1 MQASTTPSSLVRLLD
16 RWTPVKTPAIGQDVA
31 ERMGGWVDPLAAI
44 RLQGVLQALAS
55 GAAPAVSRTGTTKN
69 AQAIAQDIQRVRT
82 TLAKAIALDPLALA
96 HFTPD
101 AADAGHAVY
110 HQRHQELQRQMAQR
124 VGALRD
130 QVRKAVSAVSPQ
142 LRQLALLDATF
153 EELLAAREDA
163 LLPTTTHLLER
174 RFQQLRA
181 AHRQAHETTGHRDDP
196 TLWRQPGGWLDTF
209 ASDWRQALLA
219 ELDLRLEPVLGL
231 LEALRN
237 DTGFAA

>member
-1 MQASTTPSSLVRLLD
+1 MKA
-16 RWTPVKTPAIGQDVA
+16 AAAGQDVA
-31 ERMGGWVDPLAAI
+31 ERMGGSLPPLAAI

-55 GAAPAVSRTGTTKN
+55 GAAPVVSRSRPARN
-69 AQAIAQDIQRVRT
+69 AQAIAEDIQRVRA
-82 TLAKAIALDPLALA
+82 TLAKAIGLDPLALA
-96 HFTPD
+96 HFKPD
-101 AADAGHAVY
+101 AADAGHAVF
-110 HQRHQELQRQMAQR
+110 HQRHQELQRQMAQMTS
-124 VGALRD
+124 ALRD
-130 QVRKAVSAVSPQ
+130 HVRQAVCAVSPQ

-153 EELLAAREDA
+153 EELLAAREDT

-181 AHRQAHETTGHRDDP
+181 AHRQVHETTGDPDDP
-196 TLWRQPGGWLDTF
+196 ALWRQPGGWLDTF
-209 ASDWRQALLA
+209 ANDWRQALLA

>member
-1 MQASTTPSSLVRLLD
+1 MKAGS
-16 RWTPVKTPAIGQDVA
+16 AGQDVA
-31 ERMGGWVDPLAAI
+31 ERMGGSLPPLAAI
-44 RLQGVLQALAS
+44 RLQGVLQALGS
-55 GAAPAVSRTGTTKN
+55 GAALAASRTRPVKN
-69 AQAIAQDIQRVRT
+69 AQAIAEDIQRVRT
-82 TLAKAIALDPLALA
+82 VLANAIAQDPLALA

-181 AHRQAHETTGHRDDP
+181 AHRQVHETTGDPDDP
-196 TLWRQPGGWLDTF
+196 PLWRQPGGWLDTF

>member
-1 MQASTTPSSLVRLLD
+1 VR
-16 RWTPVKTPAIGQDVA
+16 TV
-31 ERMGGWVDPLAAI
+31 LA
-44 RLQGVLQALAS
+44 
-55 GAAPAVSRTGTTKN
+55 N
-69 AQAIAQDIQRVRT
+69 AIAQ
-82 TLAKAIALDPLALA
+82 DPLALA

-163 LLPTTTHLLER
+163 LLPTTTHLLEMIHPR
-174 RFQQLRA
+174 TLVVNDPFWVRNSPEKLLVLRFPSLTPPPPSPAISPPSARSRPA
-181 AHRQAHETTGHRDDP
+181 MAT
-196 TLWRQPGGWLDTF
+196 
-209 ASDWRQALLA
+209 SS
-219 ELDLRLEPVLGL
+219 
-231 LEALRN
+231 
-237 DTGFAA
+237 